1 VSFGHYDWT
10 TGCLR
15 PMSPA
20 PCVNTKPNT
29 SHGLALPYRVQPS
42 VEPQPVSL
50 ALTKIRTGRS
60 FREVWNPTASPLAG
74 QRFVIER
81 ACLTRTPSA
90 CRFSQPPGAPLPP
103 RDCWPCFMPDPLM
116 GFALQS
122 IAPPAQPYAVPDAS
136 DPHDVCNAKPSSA
149 SLRGSRADRS
159 RAPGTQTP
167 IVRRRG

>member
-42 VEPQPVSL
+42 VEPQPASL
-50 ALTKIRTGRS
+50 ALTKDQQ
-60 FREVWNPTASPLAG
+60 TAPSMRFEPLQRLPSQGSGLQSNGFTSPEP
-74 QRFVIER
+74 ER
-81 ACLTRTPSA
+81 LQV
-90 CRFSQPPGAPLPP
+90 FSTSRRLLPP

-122 IAPPAQPYAVPDAS
+122 VAPPAQPCAVPDAATLMTFATPNRPPRIS
-136 DPHDVCNAKPSSA
+136 RIVAQPK
-149 SLRGSRADRS
+149 SRALNPR
-159 RAPGTQTP
+159 TQ
-167 IVRRRG
+167 VRRRD